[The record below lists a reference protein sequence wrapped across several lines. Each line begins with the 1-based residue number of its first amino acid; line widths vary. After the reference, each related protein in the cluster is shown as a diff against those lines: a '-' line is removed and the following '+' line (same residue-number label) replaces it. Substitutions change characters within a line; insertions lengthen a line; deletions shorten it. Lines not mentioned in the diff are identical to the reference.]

1 MISTPL
7 RIEKPVRR
15 PIVPPIRPKAAS
27 VVTLQV
33 VDNMQ
38 WSMISMILDAN
49 VLSEPIK
56 KSSRFNLNIPF
67 NLVIGR
73 RVKEDVH
80 LLQCYVLYNFS

>member
-33 VDNMQ
+33 VDNKQ

-49 VLSEPIK
+49 VLSEQ

-80 LLQCYVLYNFS
+80 LLQCCVLYDFS

>member
-33 VDNMQ
+33 VDNKQ

-49 VLSEPIK
+49 VLSEQ